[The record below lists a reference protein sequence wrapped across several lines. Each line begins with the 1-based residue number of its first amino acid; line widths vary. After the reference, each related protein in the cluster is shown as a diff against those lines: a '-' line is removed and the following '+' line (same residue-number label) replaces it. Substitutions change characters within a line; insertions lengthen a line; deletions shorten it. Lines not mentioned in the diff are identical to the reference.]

1 MFQMIPSALD
11 SLLNGLSAQIEL
23 PSKWNGWPFNSGYGG
38 DWQTSLATFAFSGLI
53 LGAICIFLRL
63 LYGPRGIWRDHEMDR
78 EAEEMRRKELAQ
90 LESARRAG
98 RVSEAQYARRKREL
112 EQ

>member
-1 MFQMIPSALD
+1 
-11 SLLNGLSAQIEL
+11 
-23 PSKWNGWPFNSGYGG
+23 
-38 DWQTSLATFAFSGLI
+38 
-53 LGAICIFLRL
+53 
-63 LYGPRGIWRDHEMDR
+63 MDR
-78 EAEEMRRKELAQ
+78 EAEEMQRKELAQ